1 MKAVKRFK
9 DLIAYK
15 RPHLIEGILGG
26 ESRMVQPPLT
36 LSHSGKHHH
45 QKARSVES
53 HDRHPIEGPLAAG
66 GVHREI
72 DLSNFNESLAGGN
85 ENAGIPFSTTTSNG
99 PHSPQPFD
107 KTTPA
112 SPSLGGPTQPLP
124 IPGSPGP
131 KEHTGDGHAHNLFA
145 GYPFLAIGPS
155 GDGPPPDPPAV
166 SESPPAA
173 EINIYED
180 AYHSEIQ
187 KIRERRGQEAKYYL
201 TRRVD
206 QKPEYRKD
214 GNIVGVDP
222 DTVKSGFARVLDI
235 ARGKDKKQEAVD
247 IEGSGDSASTG
258 SVKLETGLA
267 RISDLVQ
274 RMKGGESKEKSDDAV
289 GGEDAGD
296 GNSHGGNASAGIV
309 RGESGLSRLFGRVK
323 GVEGKERKDEVEK
336 VDGIT
341 KDDDASAGVSTHG
354 LKNDI

>member
-9 DLIAYK
+9 HLIAYK
-15 RPHLIEGILGG
+15 RPHPIEGILGG
-26 ESRMVQPPLT
+26 ESRMVQPPLA
-36 LSHSGKHHH
+36 LSNPGKHHH

-66 GVHREI
+66 GVHRDI
-72 DLSNFNESLAGGN
+72 DITKFNESYAGSN
-85 ENAGIPFSTTTSNG
+85 ENAGIPFSTTLSNG

-112 SPSLGGPTQPLP
+112 SPSLDGQTQPLP
-124 IPGSPGP
+124 IPGSARP
-131 KEHTGDGHAHNLFA
+131 KEPHNLFA

-180 AYHSEIQ
+180 AYHSEVQ

-214 GNIVGVDP
+214 SNIVGVDP
-222 DTVKSGFARVLDI
+222 NTRKSGFARVLDI
-235 ARGKDKKQEAVD
+235 ARGKDNKQEAVD
-247 IEGSGDSASTG
+247 IEGSGGSASTG
-258 SVKLETGLA
+258 TVKVETGLA

-274 RMKGGESKEKSDDAV
+274 KMKGGELKEKSDDAV
-289 GGEDAGD
+289 GREDVGD
-296 GNSHGGNASAGIV
+296 GNSHGGNASAGM
-309 RGESGLSRLFGRVK
+309 
-323 GVEGKERKDEVEK
+323 
-336 VDGIT
+336 
-341 KDDDASAGVSTHG
+341 VS
-354 LKNDI
+354 

>member
-1 MKAVKRFK
+1 
-9 DLIAYK
+9 
-15 RPHLIEGILGG
+15 
-26 ESRMVQPPLT
+26 MVQPPLA
-36 LSHSGKHHH
+36 LSRSGKHHH

-53 HDRHPIEGPLAAG
+53 HDRHPIEGPLAAE
-66 GVHREI
+66 GVHRDI
-72 DLSNFNESLAGGN
+72 DLSNFNESFAGGN
-85 ENAGIPFSTTTSNG
+85 ENAGTPFSTPPSNG

-112 SPSLGGPTQPLP
+112 SPSLDVPTQPLP
-124 IPGSPGP
+124 IPGSPRP
-131 KEHTGDGHAHNLFA
+131 KEHTGNGQAHNVFA

-155 GDGPPPDPPAV
+155 GDSPPPDPPAV

-180 AYHSEIQ
+180 AYHREIQ
-187 KIRERRGQEAKYYL
+187 KIRERHGQEAKYYL

-222 DTVKSGFARVLDI
+222 DTVKTGFARVLDI

-258 SVKLETGLA
+258 TVKLETGLA

-289 GGEDAGD
+289 GREDAGD

-323 GVEGKERKDEVEK
+323 GAEGKDRKDEADNL
-336 VDGIT
+336 DGIT
-341 KDDDASAGVSTHG
+341 KDDCSSAGVGTHV